1 MTYCKCAIIVLYM
14 AIIVYYK
21 RFTIILTFSILS
33 NHLSHFLL
41 GAINMYFTS
50 TNIQMKFLIFK
61 YYHSDFISYFCY

>member
-21 RFTIILTFSILS
+21 RFTIILSFLS

-41 GAINMYFTS
+41 GAINIS
-50 TNIQMKFLIFK
+50 LSQICIEIEIVIFI
-61 YYHSDFISYFCY
+61 YYHSDLNLYFRY